1 MECCCT
7 TKSSNDQTGRCA
19 WNERGEHRRR
29 EASQLARA
37 GVVMEEDDPGLS
49 RLGDAATGALVQL
62 VGVSV
67 VLAFFL
73 SMTSGNPLLNLPLAL
88 LVVWGVRF
96 LAQVRVTV
104 RWDANSRRFNLILT
118 RQRKEGVAGALTS
131 RGKCSVRSDTS
142 PAIGSMAPS
151 ASEKGNADNVD
162 DAGIPKQLP
171 SWRPSKRE
179 AELRELL
186 GRIEKGDDGNASPGD
201 SPLLGAWGRLRDHV
215 LEEFVTTLWYRPI
228 TEDSDFV
235 TSLSRLLDASFA
247 ELAHRARGVDLARLL
262 LRRVPDIMASQLEAF
277 RDAREACGGVDAY
290 VRLTPADADKALA
303 SELRQRGQLHSGV
316 DWCGIEHSAELIGTP
331 RDPASR
337 VLSRHCDVAAAALL
351 PTEHASNPVLLALMR
366 ELLAC
371 SVLRPLLGFASPS
384 WVHRGL
390 ACLVASED
398 VVTSPASDAAED
410 TPSSAAEKMSPHRR
424 SLSLDMTKS
433 SASTF
438 NSLPPSGSASS
449 EDEGIEDEDDY
460 DLARMIGD
468 EDATEDD
475 RIVLCD
481 YDRATTSTSIGEADV
496 SDRLTRLTASVT
508 EVNIVGKGTAAY
520 AVYTVRVKSS
530 TSKATDS
537 VTELS
542 DPSGEIEHE
551 WVVARRFR
559 NFETLHRRLVDA
571 GWSAKS
577 LPELPKK
584 RYLLQ
589 SLEGAFV
596 EARRR
601 LLDNYLC
608 ALLKDMRLC
617 DSRDV
622 SDFLDA
628 RKGTYDPSKKSAWK
642 VGSMGA
648 SWGGDNRSR
657 TLIRRNSVDETSSSP
672 STQEGSEGV
681 AETVTV
687 LARSLTKTMNKSVE
701 DAASTVS
708 RALGKETGDELKART
723 PGRRKANPLYP
734 LGTRPGHH
742 RVASAGA
749 MPRDRASVA
758 SGPRATDEATDAT
771 DDESNHRDGSP
782 GSTQALMNGPL
793 LSLFEAIFHLQAKGF
808 LRRTIVTVARQTLEF
823 FVGSAVE
830 DFVTSRMRTLRS
842 PSTMTK
848 AIDFIDRILWPDGS
862 WYLRAAQSDATGSV
876 NEEGEDLAAAVAAA
890 ERERDE
896 SVRLKV
902 RDAILAAG
910 SRGPLPGLLG
920 TRNYTR
926 AALDVLAAAR
936 SDLMMRQVG
945 LLVIEAALEALF
957 PELVAVEERAG
968 DDKREADGVTAAT
981 A

>member
-1 MECCCT
+1 
-7 TKSSNDQTGRCA
+7 
-19 WNERGEHRRR
+19 
-29 EASQLARA
+29 
-37 GVVMEEDDPGLS
+37 MEEDDPGLP

-62 VGVSV
+62 LLVSV

-88 LVVWGVRF
+88 LVVWAVRF

-104 RWDANSRRFNLILT
+104 RWDASTRRLNLILT
-118 RQRKEGVAGALTS
+118 RQRKEGSAGALLS
-131 RGKCSVRSDTS
+131 RGKRSFRSDTS
-142 PAIGSMAPS
+142 TADWSRAPS
-151 ASEKGNADNVD
+151 ASEKGGQNDND
-162 DAGIPKQLP
+162 GPRMPKTIP
-171 SWRPSKRE
+171 SRRPSQRE
-179 AELRELL
+179 TELMELL
-186 GRIEKGDDGNASPGD
+186 RRVEKGDDGNAFPED

-262 LRRVPDIMASQLEAF
+262 LRRVPDILASQLEAF

-303 SELRQRGQLHSGV
+303 SELRNRGQLHTGV
-316 DWCGIEHSAELIGTP
+316 DWCGINDSAELIGTP
-331 RDPASR
+331 QDPVSR
-337 VLSRHCDVAAAALL
+337 VLSRHCDVVAAALL
-351 PTEHASNPVLLALMR
+351 PPDHASNPILLALMR

-371 SVLRPLLGFASPS
+371 SVLRPLLGFANPS

-390 ACLVASED
+390 ACLVAPED
-398 VVTSPASDAAED
+398 DIASPPSDAMDVTSASI
-410 TPSSAAEKMSPHRR
+410 TEKMHPSASITEKMHLHRR
-424 SLSLDMTKS
+424 SVSLDMTKS

-438 NSLPPSGSASS
+438 NSLHPLGSASS
-449 EDEGIEDEDDY
+449 EEEGIEDDDDY
-460 DLARMIGD
+460 ELARMIAD
-468 EDATEDD
+468 EDDTEDD
-475 RIVLCD
+475 HIIRD
-481 YDRATTSTSIGEADV
+481 HDHATMSASGGGADV
-496 SDRLTRLTASVT
+496 SERFSKLTASVT

-520 AVYTVRVKSS
+520 AVYTICVKSCVS
-530 TSKATDS
+530 NGTDNIE
-537 VTELS
+537 ELS
-542 DPSGEIEHE
+542 VPSGETEHE

-559 NFETLHRRLVDA
+559 NFEALHRRLVDA
-571 GWSAKS
+571 GWSSKS

-589 SLEGAFV
+589 SLEGSFV

-601 LLDNYLC
+601 LLDNYLG
-608 ALLKDMRLC
+608 ALLGDDRFC
-617 DSRDV
+617 DCRDI

-628 RKGTYDPSKKSAWK
+628 RKGAYDPTKKSAWK

-657 TLIRRNSVDETSSSP
+657 TLIRRNSVDETSCSS

-681 AETVTV
+681 TETVSV
-687 LARSLTKTMNKSVE
+687 LARSFTQTMNKSAE
-701 DAASTVS
+701 DATSTVS
-708 RALGKETGDELKART
+708 RALGRETGDELKPRMA
-723 PGRRKANPLYP
+723 GRRKASPRYP
-734 LGTRPGHH
+734 FGTSTRPAHH
-742 RVASAGA
+742 RVSSAGA
-749 MPRDRASVA
+749 IRGAMPGDRASVA
-758 SGPRATDEATDAT
+758 SGPRTTDEVTDAT
-771 DDESNHRDGSP
+771 NGYDEPNNPDGSLS
-782 GSTQALMNGPL
+782 STQALMNGPL

-830 DFVTSRMRTLRS
+830 DFVSSRMRTLRS
-842 PSTMTK
+842 PSTVTK
-848 AIDFIDRILWPDGS
+848 AIDFIDRVLWPNGS
-862 WYLRAAQSDATGSV
+862 WYQRSAQVDKDCPL
-876 NEEGEDLAAAVAAA
+876 NEEGADLAAAVAAA

-896 SVRLKV
+896 SVRLRV
-902 RDAILAAG
+902 RDAILASG

-945 LLVIEAALEALF
+945 LLVMEAALEALF
-957 PELVAVEERAG
+957 PELVAVEEHAG
-968 DDKREADGVTAAT
+968 DADPAA
-981 A
+981 

>member
-1 MECCCT
+1 M
-7 TKSSNDQTGRCA
+7 
-19 WNERGEHRRR
+19 
-29 EASQLARA
+29 SQLVRA
-37 GVVMEEDDPGLS
+37 GVIMEEDDPGLP

-62 VGVSV
+62 LLVSV

-88 LVVWGVRF
+88 LVVWAVRF

-104 RWDANSRRFNLILT
+104 RWDASTRRLNLILT
-118 RQRKEGVAGALTS
+118 RQRKEGSAGALLS
-131 RGKCSVRSDTS
+131 RGKRSFRSDTS
-142 PAIGSMAPS
+142 PADWSRAPS
-151 ASEKGNADNVD
+151 ASEKGSQNDND
-162 DAGIPKQLP
+162 GPRMSKTIP
-171 SWRPSKRE
+171 SRRPSQRE
-179 AELRELL
+179 TELMELL
-186 GRIEKGDDGNASPGD
+186 RRVEKGDDGNAFPED

-262 LRRVPDIMASQLEAF
+262 LRRVPDILASQLEAF

-303 SELRQRGQLHSGV
+303 SELRKRGQLHTGV
-316 DWCGIEHSAELIGTP
+316 DWCGINDSAELIGTP
-331 RDPASR
+331 QDPVSR
-337 VLSRHCDVAAAALL
+337 VLSRYCDVVAAALL
-351 PTEHASNPVLLALMR
+351 PPDHASNPILLALMR

-371 SVLRPLLGFASPS
+371 SVLRPLLGFANPS

-390 ACLVASED
+390 ACLVAPED
-398 VVTSPASDAAED
+398 DVASPPSDAMDVTSASI
-410 TPSSAAEKMSPHRR
+410 TEKMHPHRR
-424 SLSLDMTKS
+424 SVSLDMTKS

-438 NSLPPSGSASS
+438 NSLHPLGSASS
-449 EDEGIEDEDDY
+449 EEEGIEDDDDY
-460 DLARMIGD
+460 ELARMIAD
-468 EDATEDD
+468 EDDTEDENIIRD
-475 RIVLCD
+475 HD
-481 YDRATTSTSIGEADV
+481 HATMSAGVGGADV
-496 SDRLTRLTASVT
+496 SERFSKLTASVT

-520 AVYTVRVKSS
+520 AVYTICVKSCVS
-530 TSKATDS
+530 NGTDS
-537 VTELS
+537 VEELS
-542 DPSGEIEHE
+542 VPSGEMEHE

-559 NFETLHRRLVDA
+559 NFEALHRRLVDA
-571 GWSAKS
+571 GWSSKS

-589 SLEGAFV
+589 SLEGSFV

-601 LLDNYLC
+601 LLDNYLG
-608 ALLKDMRLC
+608 ALLGDDRFC
-617 DSRDV
+617 DCRDI

-628 RKGTYDPSKKSAWK
+628 RKGAYDPTKKSAWK

-657 TLIRRNSVDETSSSP
+657 TLIRRNSVDETSCSS
-672 STQEGSEGV
+672 STPEGTEGV
-681 AETVTV
+681 TETVSV
-687 LARSLTKTMNKSVE
+687 LARSFTQTMNKSAE
-701 DAASTVS
+701 DATSTVS
-708 RALGKETGDELKART
+708 RALGRETGDELKPRMA
-723 PGRRKANPLYP
+723 GRRKANPLYP
-734 LGTRPGHH
+734 LGTSTRPAHH

-749 MPRDRASVA
+749 IRGAMPGDRASVA
-758 SGPRATDEATDAT
+758 SGPRTTDEVTDAT
-771 DDESNHRDGSP
+771 HGYDESNNPDGSLS
-782 GSTQALMNGPL
+782 STQALMNGPL

-830 DFVTSRMRTLRS
+830 DFVSSRMRTLRS
-842 PSTMTK
+842 PSTVTK
-848 AIDFIDRILWPDGS
+848 AIDFIDRVLWPDGS
-862 WYLRAAQSDATGSV
+862 WYQRSAQVDKDCPL
-876 NEEGEDLAAAVAAA
+876 NEEGADLAAAVAAA

-896 SVRLKV
+896 SVRLRV
-902 RDAILAAG
+902 RDAILASG

-945 LLVIEAALEALF
+945 LLVMEAALEALF
-957 PELVAVEERAG
+957 PELVAVEEHAG
-968 DDKREADGVTAAT
+968 DADPAA
-981 A
+981 

>member
-1 MECCCT
+1 MI
-7 TKSSNDQTGRCA
+7 
-19 WNERGEHRRR
+19 
-29 EASQLARA
+29 
-37 GVVMEEDDPGLS
+37 MEEDETGLP

-62 VGVSV
+62 LLVSV

-88 LVVWGVRF
+88 LVVWAVRF

-104 RWDANSRRFNLILT
+104 RWDASTRRLNLILT
-118 RQRKEGVAGALTS
+118 RQRKEGSAGALLS
-131 RGKCSVRSDTS
+131 RGKRSFRSDNP
-142 PAIGSMAPS
+142 PADWSTVPS
-151 ASEKGNADNVD
+151 ASEKGSQNDND
-162 DAGIPKQLP
+162 GPRMLKTIP
-171 SWRPSKRE
+171 SRRPSQRE
-179 AELRELL
+179 TELMELL
-186 GRIEKGDDGNASPGD
+186 RRVEKGDDGNASPED
-201 SPLLGAWGRLRDHV
+201 SPLLGAWGRLRDHI

-262 LRRVPDIMASQLEAF
+262 LRRVPDILASQLEAF

-303 SELRQRGQLHSGV
+303 SELRKRGQLHTGV
-316 DWCGIEHSAELIGTP
+316 DWCGINDSAELIGTP
-331 RDPASR
+331 QDPVSR
-337 VLSRHCDVAAAALL
+337 VLSRHCDVVAAALL
-351 PTEHASNPVLLALMR
+351 PPDHASNPILLALMR

-371 SVLRPLLGFASPS
+371 SVLRPLLGFANPS

-390 ACLVASED
+390 ACLVAPED
-398 VVTSPASDAAED
+398 DVASPPSDAVD
-410 TPSSAAEKMSPHRR
+410 ITSASISEKMHPHRR
-424 SLSLDMTKS
+424 SVSLDMTKS

-438 NSLPPSGSASS
+438 NSSHPLGSASS
-449 EDEGIEDEDDY
+449 EEEGIEDDDDY
-460 DLARMIGD
+460 ELARMIAD
-468 EDATEDD
+468 EDDTEDENIIRD
-475 RIVLCD
+475 H
-481 YDRATTSTSIGEADV
+481 DRATMSASVGGADV
-496 SDRLTRLTASVT
+496 SERFSKLTASVT

-520 AVYTVRVKSS
+520 AVYTICVKSCVS
-530 TSKATDS
+530 DGTDNIE
-537 VTELS
+537 ELS
-542 DPSGEIEHE
+542 VPCGEMEHE

-559 NFETLHRRLVDA
+559 NFEALHRRLVDA
-571 GWSAKS
+571 GWSSKS

-589 SLEGAFV
+589 SLEGSFV

-601 LLDNYLC
+601 LLDNYLG
-608 ALLKDMRLC
+608 ALLGDDRFC
-617 DSRDV
+617 DCRDI

-628 RKGTYDPSKKSAWK
+628 RKGAYDPTKKSAWK

-657 TLIRRNSVDETSSSP
+657 TLIRRNSVDETSCSS

-681 AETVTV
+681 TETVSV
-687 LARSLTKTMNKSVE
+687 LAQSFTQTMNKSAK
-701 DAASTVS
+701 DATSTVS
-708 RALGKETGDELKART
+708 RALGRETGDELKPRIA
-723 PGRRKANPLYP
+723 GRRKANPLYP
-734 LGTRPGHH
+734 LGTSTRPAHH

-749 MPRDRASVA
+749 IRGAMPGDRASVG
-758 SGPRATDEATDAT
+758 SGPRTTDEVTDAT
-771 DDESNHRDGSP
+771 NGYDESNNPDGSLS
-782 GSTQALMNGPL
+782 STQALMNGPL

-830 DFVTSRMRTLRS
+830 DFVSSRMRTLRS
-842 PSTMTK
+842 PSTVTK
-848 AIDFIDRILWPDGS
+848 AIDFIDRVLWPDGS
-862 WYLRAAQSDATGSV
+862 WYQRSAQVDKDCPL
-876 NEEGEDLAAAVAAA
+876 NEEGADLAAAVAAA

-896 SVRLKV
+896 SVRLRV
-902 RDAILAAG
+902 RDAILASG

-945 LLVIEAALEALF
+945 LLVMEAALEALF
-957 PELVAVEERAG
+957 PELVAVEEHAG
-968 DDKREADGVTAAT
+968 DADPAA
-981 A
+981 

>member
-1 MECCCT
+1 M
-7 TKSSNDQTGRCA
+7 
-19 WNERGEHRRR
+19 
-29 EASQLARA
+29 SQLVRA
-37 GVVMEEDDPGLS
+37 GVIMEEDDPGLP

-62 VGVSV
+62 LLVSV

-88 LVVWGVRF
+88 LVVWAVRF

-104 RWDANSRRFNLILT
+104 RWDASTRRLNLILT
-118 RQRKEGVAGALTS
+118 RQRKEGSAGALLS
-131 RGKCSVRSDTS
+131 RGKRSFRSDTS
-142 PAIGSMAPS
+142 PADWSRAPS
-151 ASEKGNADNVD
+151 ASEKGSQNDND
-162 DAGIPKQLP
+162 GPRMSKTIP
-171 SWRPSKRE
+171 SRRPSQRE
-179 AELRELL
+179 TELMELL
-186 GRIEKGDDGNASPGD
+186 RRVEKGDDGNAFPED

-262 LRRVPDIMASQLEAF
+262 LRRVPDILASQLEAF

-303 SELRQRGQLHSGV
+303 SELRKRGQLHTGV
-316 DWCGIEHSAELIGTP
+316 DWCGINDSAELIGTP
-331 RDPASR
+331 QDPVSR
-337 VLSRHCDVAAAALL
+337 VLSRYCDVVAAALL
-351 PTEHASNPVLLALMR
+351 PPDHASNPILLALMR

-371 SVLRPLLGFASPS
+371 SVLRPLLGFANPS

-390 ACLVASED
+390 ACLVAPED
-398 VVTSPASDAAED
+398 DVASPPSDAMDVTSASI
-410 TPSSAAEKMSPHRR
+410 TEKMHPHRR
-424 SLSLDMTKS
+424 SVSLDMTKS

-438 NSLPPSGSASS
+438 NSLHPLGSASS
-449 EDEGIEDEDDY
+449 EEEGIEDDDDY
-460 DLARMIGD
+460 ELARMIAD
-468 EDATEDD
+468 EDDTEDENIIRD
-475 RIVLCD
+475 HD
-481 YDRATTSTSIGEADV
+481 HATMSASVGGADV
-496 SDRLTRLTASVT
+496 SERFSKLTASVT

-520 AVYTVRVKSS
+520 AVYTICVKSCVS
-530 TSKATDS
+530 NGTDS
-537 VTELS
+537 VEELS
-542 DPSGEIEHE
+542 VPPGEMEHE

-559 NFETLHRRLVDA
+559 NFEALHRRLVDA
-571 GWSAKS
+571 GWSSKS

-589 SLEGAFV
+589 SLEGSFV

-601 LLDNYLC
+601 LLDNYLG
-608 ALLKDMRLC
+608 ALLGDDRFC
-617 DSRDV
+617 DCRDI

-628 RKGTYDPSKKSAWK
+628 RKGAYDPTKKSAWK

-657 TLIRRNSVDETSSSP
+657 TLIRRNSVDETSCSS
-672 STQEGSEGV
+672 STPEGTEGV
-681 AETVTV
+681 TETVSV
-687 LARSLTKTMNKSVE
+687 LARSFTQTMNKSAE
-701 DAASTVS
+701 DATSTVS
-708 RALGKETGDELKART
+708 RALGRETGDELKPRMA
-723 PGRRKANPLYP
+723 GRRKANPLYP
-734 LGTRPGHH
+734 LGTSTRPAHH

-749 MPRDRASVA
+749 IRGAMPGDRASAA
-758 SGPRATDEATDAT
+758 SGPRTTDEVTDAT
-771 DDESNHRDGSP
+771 HGYDESNNPDGSLS
-782 GSTQALMNGPL
+782 STQALMNGPL

-830 DFVTSRMRTLRS
+830 DFVSSRMRTLRS
-842 PSTMTK
+842 PSTVTK
-848 AIDFIDRILWPDGS
+848 AIDFIDRVLWPDGS
-862 WYLRAAQSDATGSV
+862 WYQRSAQVDKDCPL
-876 NEEGEDLAAAVAAA
+876 NEEGADLAAAVAAA

-896 SVRLKV
+896 SVRLRV
-902 RDAILAAG
+902 RDAILASG

-945 LLVIEAALEALF
+945 LLVMEAALEALF
-957 PELVAVEERAG
+957 PELVAVEEHAG
-968 DDKREADGVTAAT
+968 DADPAA
-981 A
+981 

>member
-1 MECCCT
+1 M
-7 TKSSNDQTGRCA
+7 
-19 WNERGEHRRR
+19 
-29 EASQLARA
+29 SQLVRA
-37 GVVMEEDDPGLS
+37 GVIMEEDDPGLP

-62 VGVSV
+62 LLVSV

-88 LVVWGVRF
+88 LVVWAVRF

-104 RWDANSRRFNLILT
+104 RWDASTRRLNLILT
-118 RQRKEGVAGALTS
+118 RQRKEGSAGALLS
-131 RGKCSVRSDTS
+131 RGKRSFRSDTS
-142 PAIGSMAPS
+142 PADWSRAPS
-151 ASEKGNADNVD
+151 ASEKGSQNDND
-162 DAGIPKQLP
+162 GPRMSKTIP
-171 SWRPSKRE
+171 SRRPSQRE
-179 AELRELL
+179 TELMELL
-186 GRIEKGDDGNASPGD
+186 RRVEKGDDGNAFPED

-262 LRRVPDIMASQLEAF
+262 LRRVPDILASQLEAF

-303 SELRQRGQLHSGV
+303 SELRKRGQLHTGV
-316 DWCGIEHSAELIGTP
+316 DWCGINDSAELIGTP
-331 RDPASR
+331 QDPVSR
-337 VLSRHCDVAAAALL
+337 VLSRYCDVVAAALL
-351 PTEHASNPVLLALMR
+351 PPDHASNPILLALMR

-371 SVLRPLLGFASPS
+371 SVLRPLLGFANPS

-390 ACLVASED
+390 ACLVAPED
-398 VVTSPASDAAED
+398 DVASPPSDAMDVTSASI
-410 TPSSAAEKMSPHRR
+410 TEKMHPHRR
-424 SLSLDMTKS
+424 SVSLDMTKS

-438 NSLPPSGSASS
+438 NSLHPLGSASS
-449 EDEGIEDEDDY
+449 EEEGIEDDDDY
-460 DLARMIGD
+460 ELARMIAD
-468 EDATEDD
+468 EDDTEDENIIRD
-475 RIVLCD
+475 HD
-481 YDRATTSTSIGEADV
+481 HATMSASVGGADV
-496 SDRLTRLTASVT
+496 SERFSKLTASVT

-520 AVYTVRVKSS
+520 AVYTICVKSCVS
-530 TSKATDS
+530 NGTDS
-537 VTELS
+537 VEELS
-542 DPSGEIEHE
+542 VPSGEMEHE

-559 NFETLHRRLVDA
+559 NFEALHRRLVDA
-571 GWSAKS
+571 GWSSKS

-589 SLEGAFV
+589 SLEGSFV

-601 LLDNYLC
+601 LLDNYLG
-608 ALLKDMRLC
+608 ALLGDDRFC
-617 DSRDV
+617 DCRDI

-628 RKGTYDPSKKSAWK
+628 RKGAYDPTKKSAWK

-657 TLIRRNSVDETSSSP
+657 TLIRRNSVDETSCSS
-672 STQEGSEGV
+672 STPEGTEGV
-681 AETVTV
+681 TETVSV
-687 LARSLTKTMNKSVE
+687 LARSFTQTMNKSAE
-701 DAASTVS
+701 DATSTVS
-708 RALGKETGDELKART
+708 RALGRETGDELKPRMA
-723 PGRRKANPLYP
+723 GRRKANPLYP
-734 LGTRPGHH
+734 LGTSTRPAHH

-749 MPRDRASVA
+749 IRGAMPGDRASVA
-758 SGPRATDEATDAT
+758 SGPRTTDEVTDAT
-771 DDESNHRDGSP
+771 NGYDESNNPDGSLS
-782 GSTQALMNGPL
+782 STQALMNGPL

-830 DFVTSRMRTLRS
+830 DFVSSRMRTLRS
-842 PSTMTK
+842 PSTVTK
-848 AIDFIDRILWPDGS
+848 AIDFIDRVLWPDGS
-862 WYLRAAQSDATGSV
+862 WYQRSAQVDKDCPL
-876 NEEGEDLAAAVAAA
+876 NEEGADLAAAVAAA

-896 SVRLKV
+896 SVRLRV
-902 RDAILAAG
+902 RDAILASG

-945 LLVIEAALEALF
+945 LLVMEAALEALF
-957 PELVAVEERAG
+957 PELVAVEEHAG
-968 DDKREADGVTAAT
+968 DADPAA
-981 A
+981 

>member
-1 MECCCT
+1 M
-7 TKSSNDQTGRCA
+7 
-19 WNERGEHRRR
+19 
-29 EASQLARA
+29 SQLVRA
-37 GVVMEEDDPGLS
+37 GVIMEEDDPGLP

-62 VGVSV
+62 LLVSV

-88 LVVWGVRF
+88 LVVWAVRF

-104 RWDANSRRFNLILT
+104 RWDASTRRLNLILT
-118 RQRKEGVAGALTS
+118 RQRKEGSAGALLS
-131 RGKCSVRSDTS
+131 RGKRSFRSDTS
-142 PAIGSMAPS
+142 PADWSRAPS
-151 ASEKGNADNVD
+151 ASEKGSQNDND
-162 DAGIPKQLP
+162 GPRMSKTIP
-171 SWRPSKRE
+171 SRRPSQRE
-179 AELRELL
+179 TELMELL
-186 GRIEKGDDGNASPGD
+186 RRVEKGDDGNAFPED

-262 LRRVPDIMASQLEAF
+262 LRRVPDILASQLEAF

-303 SELRQRGQLHSGV
+303 SELRKRGQLHTGV
-316 DWCGIEHSAELIGTP
+316 DWCGINDSAELIGTP
-331 RDPASR
+331 QDPVSR
-337 VLSRHCDVAAAALL
+337 VLSRYCDVVAAALL
-351 PTEHASNPVLLALMR
+351 PPDHASNPILLALMR

-371 SVLRPLLGFASPS
+371 SVLRPLLGFANPS

-390 ACLVASED
+390 ACLVAPED
-398 VVTSPASDAAED
+398 DVASPPSDAMDVTSASI
-410 TPSSAAEKMSPHRR
+410 TEKMHPHRR
-424 SLSLDMTKS
+424 SVSLDMTKS

-438 NSLPPSGSASS
+438 NSLHPLGSASS
-449 EDEGIEDEDDY
+449 EEEGIEDDDDY
-460 DLARMIGD
+460 ELARMIAD
-468 EDATEDD
+468 EDDTEDENIIRD
-475 RIVLCD
+475 HD
-481 YDRATTSTSIGEADV
+481 HATMSASVGGADV
-496 SDRLTRLTASVT
+496 SERFSKLTASVT

-520 AVYTVRVKSS
+520 AVYTICVKSCVS
-530 TSKATDS
+530 NGTDS
-537 VTELS
+537 VEELS
-542 DPSGEIEHE
+542 VPSGEMEHE

-559 NFETLHRRLVDA
+559 NFEALHRRLVDA
-571 GWSAKS
+571 GWSSKS

-589 SLEGAFV
+589 SLEGSFV

-601 LLDNYLC
+601 LLDNYLG
-608 ALLKDMRLC
+608 ALLGDDRFC
-617 DSRDV
+617 DCRDI

-628 RKGTYDPSKKSAWK
+628 RKGAYDPTKKSAWK

-657 TLIRRNSVDETSSSP
+657 TLIRRNSVDETSCSS
-672 STQEGSEGV
+672 STPEGTEGV
-681 AETVTV
+681 TETVSV
-687 LARSLTKTMNKSVE
+687 LARSFTQTMNKSAE
-701 DAASTVS
+701 DATSTVS
-708 RALGKETGDELKART
+708 RALGRETGDELKPRMA
-723 PGRRKANPLYP
+723 GRRKANPLYP
-734 LGTRPGHH
+734 LGTSTRPAHH

-749 MPRDRASVA
+749 IRGAMPGDRASVA
-758 SGPRATDEATDAT
+758 SGPRTTDEVTDAT
-771 DDESNHRDGSP
+771 NGYDESNNPDGSLS
-782 GSTQALMNGPL
+782 STQALMNGPL

-830 DFVTSRMRTLRS
+830 DFVSSRMRTLRS
-842 PSTMTK
+842 PSTVTK
-848 AIDFIDRILWPDGS
+848 AIDFVDRVLWPDGS
-862 WYLRAAQSDATGSV
+862 WYQRSAQVDKDCPL
-876 NEEGEDLAAAVAAA
+876 NEEGADLAAAVAAA

-896 SVRLKV
+896 SVRLRV
-902 RDAILAAG
+902 RDAILASG

-945 LLVIEAALEALF
+945 LLVMEAALEALF
-957 PELVAVEERAG
+957 PELVAVEEHAG
-968 DDKREADGVTAAT
+968 DADPAA
-981 A
+981 

>member
-1 MECCCT
+1 M
-7 TKSSNDQTGRCA
+7 
-19 WNERGEHRRR
+19 
-29 EASQLARA
+29 SQLVRA
-37 GVVMEEDDPGLS
+37 GVIMEEDDPGLP

-62 VGVSV
+62 LLVSV

-88 LVVWGVRF
+88 LVVWAVRF

-104 RWDANSRRFNLILT
+104 RWDASTRRLNLILT
-118 RQRKEGVAGALTS
+118 RQRKEGSAGALLS
-131 RGKCSVRSDTS
+131 RGKRSFRSDTS
-142 PAIGSMAPS
+142 PADWSRAPS
-151 ASEKGNADNVD
+151 ASEKGSQNDND
-162 DAGIPKQLP
+162 GPRMSKTIP
-171 SWRPSKRE
+171 SRRPSQRE
-179 AELRELL
+179 TELMELL
-186 GRIEKGDDGNASPGD
+186 RRVEKGDDGNAFPED

-262 LRRVPDIMASQLEAF
+262 LRRVPDILASQLEAF

-303 SELRQRGQLHSGV
+303 SELRERGQLHTGV
-316 DWCGIEHSAELIGTP
+316 DWCGINDSAELIGTP
-331 RDPASR
+331 QDPVSR
-337 VLSRHCDVAAAALL
+337 VLSRYCDVVAAALL
-351 PTEHASNPVLLALMR
+351 PPDHASNPILLALMR

-371 SVLRPLLGFASPS
+371 SVLRPLLGFANPS

-390 ACLVASED
+390 ACLVAPED
-398 VVTSPASDAAED
+398 DVASPPSDAMDVTSASI
-410 TPSSAAEKMSPHRR
+410 TEKMHPHRR
-424 SLSLDMTKS
+424 SVSLDMTKS

-438 NSLPPSGSASS
+438 NSLHPLGSASS
-449 EDEGIEDEDDY
+449 EEEGIEDDDDY
-460 DLARMIGD
+460 ELARMIAD
-468 EDATEDD
+468 EDDTEDENIIRD
-475 RIVLCD
+475 HD
-481 YDRATTSTSIGEADV
+481 HATMSASVGGADV
-496 SDRLTRLTASVT
+496 SERFSKLTASVT

-520 AVYTVRVKSS
+520 AVYTICVKSCVS
-530 TSKATDS
+530 NGTDS
-537 VTELS
+537 VEELS
-542 DPSGEIEHE
+542 VPSGEMEHE

-559 NFETLHRRLVDA
+559 NFEALHRRLVDA
-571 GWSAKS
+571 GWSSKS

-589 SLEGAFV
+589 SLEGSFV

-601 LLDNYLC
+601 LLDNYLG
-608 ALLKDMRLC
+608 ALLGDDRFC
-617 DSRDV
+617 DCRDI

-628 RKGTYDPSKKSAWK
+628 RKGAYDPTKKSAWK

-657 TLIRRNSVDETSSSP
+657 TLIRRNSVDETSCSS
-672 STQEGSEGV
+672 STPEGTEGV
-681 AETVTV
+681 TETVSV
-687 LARSLTKTMNKSVE
+687 LARSFTQTMNKSAE
-701 DAASTVS
+701 DATSTVS
-708 RALGKETGDELKART
+708 RALGRETGDELKPRMA
-723 PGRRKANPLYP
+723 GRRKANPLYP
-734 LGTRPGHH
+734 LGTSTRPAHH

-749 MPRDRASVA
+749 IRGAMPGDRASVA
-758 SGPRATDEATDAT
+758 SGPRTTDEVTDAT
-771 DDESNHRDGSP
+771 NGYDESNNPDGSLS
-782 GSTQALMNGPL
+782 STQALMNGPL

-830 DFVTSRMRTLRS
+830 DFVSSRMRTLRS
-842 PSTMTK
+842 PSTVTK
-848 AIDFIDRILWPDGS
+848 AIDFIDRVLWPDGS
-862 WYLRAAQSDATGSV
+862 WYQRSAQVDKDCPL
-876 NEEGEDLAAAVAAA
+876 NEEGADLAAAVAAA

-896 SVRLKV
+896 SVRLRV
-902 RDAILAAG
+902 RDAILASG

-945 LLVIEAALEALF
+945 LLVMEAALEALF
-957 PELVAVEERAG
+957 PELVAVEEHAG
-968 DDKREADGVTAAT
+968 DADPAA
-981 A
+981 